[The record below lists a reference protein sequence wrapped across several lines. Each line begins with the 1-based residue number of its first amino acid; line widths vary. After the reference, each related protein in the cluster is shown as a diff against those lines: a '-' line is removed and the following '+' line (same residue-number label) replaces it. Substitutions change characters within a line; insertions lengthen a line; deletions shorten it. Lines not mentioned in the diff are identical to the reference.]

1 MTQHAV
7 SSEIRGVNFLTQ
19 RAVSMQIGSV
29 NIISVASQLQILLDH
44 LLQLLG
50 PDGGTCVVY
59 IYLGSYLPFP
69 RLWECRSIRGRISR
83 LNEFFIIFLALLRP
97 SLGPRFI
104 SYPSDMYRSGSWHC
118 WQSDFVRLS
127 PAAILSTEGD
137 L

>member
-19 RAVSMQIGSV
+19 RAVSTQIGSV

-59 IYLGSYLPFP
+59 IYLGLYGSHYLTYVDYKCV
-69 RLWECRSIRGRISR
+69 EMRS
-83 LNEFFIIFLALLRP
+83 
-97 SLGPRFI
+97 
-104 SYPSDMYRSGSWHC
+104 D
-118 WQSDFVRLS
+118 
-127 PAAILSTEGD
+127 
-137 L
+137 

>member
-19 RAVSMQIGSV
+19 RAVSTQIGSV

-59 IYLGSYLPFP
+59 IYLELDGQ
-69 RLWECRSIRGRISR
+69 
-83 LNEFFIIFLALLRP
+83 LA
-97 SLGPRFI
+97 FK
-104 SYPSDMYRSGSWHC
+104 
-118 WQSDFVRLS
+118 V
-127 PAAILSTEGD
+127 
-137 L
+137 